1 MGSMPGNN
9 SSAGSLS
16 TTWQG
21 LNQIPQLL
29 TDVRAGVDTLRT
41 LISTPAAAVA
51 TGSPPASAAI
61 VVLGAELVVF
71 LCQTV
76 QAIEDD
82 IRGIA
87 QVAKNYQATEGDLAA
102 VIGVGIGI
110 VTGMSGATAPQL
122 TTVAGSPGTRVPSG
136 RRDVVGAVGR
146 TYAESGATR

>member
-1 MGSMPGNN
+1 MPGNN
-9 SSAGSLS
+9 STAGSLS
-16 TTWQG
+16 MTWQG

-82 IRGIA
+82 IRGITKVA
-87 QVAKNYQATEGDLAA
+87 QNYQATEGDLTSA
-102 VIGVGIGI
+102 IGAGIGI
-110 VTGMSGATAPQL
+110 LAGMSGAAAPKL
-122 TTVAGSPGTRVPSG
+122 TTVAGTSRAPVPSG
-136 RRDVVGAVGR
+136 QRDAVGSIGN
-146 TYAESGATR
+146 YATTGATR

>member
-1 MGSMPGNN
+1 MPGNN

-102 VIGVGIGI
+102 IIGVGIGI
-110 VTGMSGATAPQL
+110 VTGMSGPTVPQL
-122 TTVAGSPGTRVPSG
+122 TTVADNSRARVPSG
-136 RRDVVGAVGR
+136 QRDAVGSIGNYS
-146 TYAESGATR
+146 TTGATR